1 MAIGK
6 RNKPKQQKLWVA
18 TSNLSPRSG
27 HPFYSKLNSLLDE
40 DTFDAWLEQECA
52 PYFAAG
58 GRPSIP
64 PGVYFRATRRPL
76 PIRATQ
82 SLQQNTD

>member
-40 DTFDAWLEQECA
+40 DTFDA
-52 PYFAAG
+52 
-58 GRPSIP
+58 
-64 PGVYFRATRRPL
+64 
-76 PIRATQ
+76 
-82 SLQQNTD
+82 